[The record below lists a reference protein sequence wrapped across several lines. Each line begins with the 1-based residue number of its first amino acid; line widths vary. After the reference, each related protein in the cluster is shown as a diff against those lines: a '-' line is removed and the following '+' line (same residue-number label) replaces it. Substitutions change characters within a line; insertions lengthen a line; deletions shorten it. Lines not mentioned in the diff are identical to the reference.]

1 MHYRAS
7 PSSAEYL
14 SPSCAHRLLL
24 VAMSAFRASSVRLAG
39 AFRPTARAAFLKGV
53 PQAHVGE
60 M

>member
-1 MHYRAS
+1 
-7 PSSAEYL
+7 
-14 SPSCAHRLLL
+14 
-24 VAMSAFRASSVRLAG
+24 MSAFRASSVRLAG